1 MCCFHL
7 ADEMAPKMKRSKLAK
22 MVSEEEK
29 WQPPFQ
35 LTTLLVLLDL
45 MCLLNKCQFPIWM
58 TCLPESVAVYK
69 VKSRSRC
76 PIQIIG
82 SSTFLSLLSV

>member
-1 MCCFHL
+1 
-7 ADEMAPKMKRSKLAK
+7 MAPKMKRSKLAK

-45 MCLLNKCQFPIWM
+45 MCLLNKC
-58 TCLPESVAVYK
+58 
-69 VKSRSRC
+69 
-76 PIQIIG
+76 
-82 SSTFLSLLSV
+82 